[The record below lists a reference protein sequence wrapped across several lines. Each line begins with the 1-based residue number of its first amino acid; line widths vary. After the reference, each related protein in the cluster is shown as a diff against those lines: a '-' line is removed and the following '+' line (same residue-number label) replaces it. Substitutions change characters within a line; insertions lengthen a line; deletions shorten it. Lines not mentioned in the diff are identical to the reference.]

1 MDLMDE
7 LVPSV
12 WYATRIFA
20 SPQIVTQSAS
30 VQGYSGDLF
39 VSGSSITITMSDP
52 GYVDENGFPTNRGKY
67 IRVFNIGS
75 ANVTIVVSGS
85 AATWTV
91 KPGTCSTFICHHDEW
106 VLVVTDAINVKYDNA
121 ASGLTATT
129 AQGAI
134 DELQAIKATYYRHV
148 QSAAATVWT
157 VNHNLGKLICNVTAK
172 DSSGSE
178 IYGQVDFVDVNTLT
192 ITFSAATGG
201 EAYVS

>member
-1 MDLMDE
+1 MLDDFIAAPWFVQKIYS
-7 LVPSV
+7 VP
-12 WYATRIFA
+12 
-20 SPQIVTQSAS
+20 IVGTTSTTVRDS
-30 VQGYSGDLF
+30 FSGDLF
-39 VSGSSITITMSDP
+39 TSGEDITITLADP
-52 GYVDENGFPTNRGKY
+52 TKRSRGIPVVRGQY
-67 IRVFNIGS
+67 IRIFNIGS
-75 ANVTIVVSGS
+75 VNVTVAVTGS
-85 AATWTV
+85 TATWTV

-121 ASGLTATT
+121 VSGLTATT

-201 EAYVS
+201 EAYVA

>member
-1 MDLMDE
+1 MLDDFIAAPWFVQKIYS
-7 LVPSV
+7 VPVVVEES
-12 WYATRIFA
+12 ARIRETF
-20 SPQIVTQSAS
+20 
-30 VQGYSGDLF
+30 SGDVF
-39 VSGSSITITMSDP
+39 VNGSDITITLADP
-52 GYVDENGFPTNRGKY
+52 TERDLGLPVVRGQY

-75 ANVTIVVSGS
+75 ANVTVAVTGS

-121 ASGLTATT
+121 VSGLTATT

-201 EAYVS
+201 EAYVA

>member
-1 MDLMDE
+1 MLDDFIAAPWFVQKIYS
-7 LVPSV
+7 VPVVVEES
-12 WYATRIFA
+12 ARIRETF
-20 SPQIVTQSAS
+20 
-30 VQGYSGDLF
+30 SGDVF
-39 VSGSSITITMSDP
+39 VNGSDITITLADP
-52 GYVDENGFPTNRGKY
+52 TGRDLGLPVVRGQY

-75 ANVTIVVSGS
+75 SNVTVAVTGS

-121 ASGLTATT
+121 VSGLTATT

-201 EAYVS
+201 EAYVA

>member
-1 MDLMDE
+1 MLDDFIAAPWFVQKIYS
-7 LVPSV
+7 VPVVVEES
-12 WYATRIFA
+12 ARIRETF
-20 SPQIVTQSAS
+20 
-30 VQGYSGDLF
+30 SGDVF
-39 VSGSSITITMSDP
+39 VNGSDITITLADP
-52 GYVDENGFPTNRGKY
+52 TVRDLGLPVVRGQY

-75 ANVTIVVSGS
+75 ANVTVAVTGS

-121 ASGLTATT
+121 VSGLTATT

-201 EAYVS
+201 EAYVA

>member
-1 MDLMDE
+1 MLDDFIAAPWFVQKIYS
-7 LVPSV
+7 VPVVVEES
-12 WYATRIFA
+12 TRIRETF
-20 SPQIVTQSAS
+20 
-30 VQGYSGDLF
+30 SGDVF
-39 VSGSSITITMSDP
+39 VNGSDITITLADP
-52 GYVDENGFPTNRGKY
+52 TGRDLGLPVVRGQY

-75 ANVTIVVSGS
+75 ANVTVAVTGS

-201 EAYVS
+201 EAYVA

>member
-1 MDLMDE
+1 MLDDFIAAPWFVQKIYS
-7 LVPSV
+7 VP
-12 WYATRIFA
+12 
-20 SPQIVTQSAS
+20 IVGTTSTTVRDS
-30 VQGYSGDLF
+30 FSGDLF
-39 VSGSSITITMSDP
+39 TSGEDITITLADP
-52 GYVDENGFPTNRGKY
+52 TKRSRGIPVVRGQY
-67 IRVFNIGS
+67 IRIFNIGS
-75 ANVTIVVSGS
+75 VNVTVAVTGS

-129 AQGAI
+129 AQAAI
-134 DELQAIKATYYRHV
+134 DELQEIKATYYRHV

-172 DSSGSE
+172 DSSHRQ
-178 IYGQVDFVDVNTLT
+178 IFGQVDFVDTNTLT

-201 EAYVS
+201 EAYIS

>member
-1 MDLMDE
+1 MLDDFIAAPWFVQKIYS
-7 LVPSV
+7 VPVVVEES
-12 WYATRIFA
+12 ARIRETF
-20 SPQIVTQSAS
+20 
-30 VQGYSGDLF
+30 SGDVF
-39 VSGSSITITMSDP
+39 VNGSDITITLADP
-52 GYVDENGFPTNRGKY
+52 TERDLGLPVVRGQY
-67 IRVFNIGS
+67 IRIFNIGS
-75 ANVTIVVSGS
+75 VNVTVAVTGS
-85 AATWTV
+85 TATWTV

-121 ASGLTATT
+121 VSGLTATT

-172 DSSGSE
+172 DSSDSE
-178 IYGQVDFVDVNTLT
+178 IYGRVDFVDVNTLT

-201 EAYVS
+201 EAYVT